1 MIRTKPATAPAR
13 APSATEPRSDDHPS
27 APLPA
32 SRCPTLGEMVDE
44 ILPLIGVVLVA
55 GPPVIFI
62 AGPWLLLALMLSGP
76 FALLVAFAAVMVVA
90 AVLLSTLAGIF
101 VMTLILVRRLH
112 RTYRMSPAL
121 GVPRAHAA
129 PVAVQRNAGASPSTA
144 RTASSTLMRPAAR

>member
-1 MIRTKPATAPAR
+1 
-13 APSATEPRSDDHPS
+13 
-27 APLPA
+27 
-32 SRCPTLGEMVDE
+32 MVDE
-44 ILPLIGVVLVA
+44 ILPLIGVVFVA

-76 FALLVAFAAVMVVA
+76 FALLVALGAVMVVA

-101 VMTLILVRRLH
+101 VLTVFLACRLH

-129 PVAVQRNAGASPSTA
+129 PVVVQRNAGASPSMA
-144 RTASSTLMRPAAR
+144 RTASRPVMRPAAR